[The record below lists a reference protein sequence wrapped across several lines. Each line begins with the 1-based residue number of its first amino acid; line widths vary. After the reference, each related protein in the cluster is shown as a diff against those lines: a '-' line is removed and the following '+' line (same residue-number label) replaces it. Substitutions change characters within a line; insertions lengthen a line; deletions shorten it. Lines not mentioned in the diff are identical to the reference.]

1 MSIPLDLTFRD
12 MEPSEAVTAAIRTS
26 LDRLGRISDRIL
38 RCVAVVEKPH
48 ASQRHGQGFHVR
60 LELTVPDRVIAI
72 SRDPGEDDDH
82 MNVYVAI
89 GDAFRAA
96 RRQLHD
102 HAEIQRGDV
111 KTHA

>member
-12 MEPSEAVTAAIRTS
+12 MEPSEAVTTAVRTS
-26 LDRLGRISDRIL
+26 LDRLGKISNRIL
-38 RCVAVVEKPH
+38 RCVAVVERPH
-48 ASQRHGQGFHVR
+48 HSQRHGQGFHVR
-60 LELTVPDRVIAI
+60 LELVIPDRVIAI

-82 MNVYVAI
+82 TNVYVAI

-96 RRQLHD
+96 RRQLND
-102 HAEIQRGDV
+102 HEQILRGEV